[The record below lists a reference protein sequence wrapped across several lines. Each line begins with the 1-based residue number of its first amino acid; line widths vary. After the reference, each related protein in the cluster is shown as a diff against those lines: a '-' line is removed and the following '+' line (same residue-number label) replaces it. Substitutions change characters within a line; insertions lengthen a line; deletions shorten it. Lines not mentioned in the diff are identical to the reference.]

1 MAKFVPN
8 VLTADVLKRL
18 GIPTDKFNAS
28 FEAMMRAGTDRLMAL
43 QRPSGGW
50 GWFDKDHED
59 PFMTACAVHGLSECA
74 RLGFRVDAVA
84 LKRGRERLAAM
95 AKEEK
100 DLNRLAYE
108 AYVTGEETDRLL
120 AAAEN
125 LSPYAHA
132 LLALALHKAGRP
144 EARDVAGKLA
154 GRAKDDHWE
163 TADWY
168 YKWDNVSIETTAYAI
183 QALAAID
190 PKNDLIPKAAGW
202 LLAQRQGN
210 RWRSTK
216 DTAVAIAALLQ
227 ATNLEVLAGA
237 VGGDAGGAEGPA
249 LPKKVGVRLGPGEIR
264 EILVDLNN
272 PLRSRFE
279 AHFAGVRPGP
289 QSLRFEKGD
298 AQSDFKFDVELVMQ
312 VLDEGPAAG
321 AAEGMS
327 VRVEYDRPLESQRV
341 GDEVTATV
349 TVSSKQAVDYVMAL
363 SPIPAGAEVIRGSG
377 EGEFARFEER
387 FEKAIFFLRSL
398 DGTPRTLRYRMRCS
412 FAGKF
417 TVLPAWAGLMYDE
430 EIFGEGTQGRAFVAP

>member
-1 MAKFVPN
+1 M
-8 VLTADVLKRL
+8 LRRL

-43 QRPSGGW
+43 QRPTGGW
-50 GWFDKDHED
+50 GWFDNDPED

-84 LKRGRERLAAM
+84 IKRGRERLAAM

-108 AYVTGEETDRLL
+108 AYVSGGEIDRLL
-120 AAAEN
+120 AGSEK
-125 LSPYAHA
+125 LSPYAQA
-132 LLALALHKAGRP
+132 LLAMALHGAGRP
-144 EARDVAGKLA
+144 EAGEVAGKLA
-154 GRAKDDHWE
+154 GRVKGDHWE

-183 QALAAID
+183 QALATVD
-190 PKNDLIPKAAGW
+190 PKSELIPKAAGW

-216 DTAVAIAALLQ
+216 DTAVAIAALLRV
-227 ATNLEVLAGA
+227 TGLEALAGA
-237 VGGDAGGAEGPA
+237 VGADSGKPDGPA
-249 LPKKVGVRLGPGEIR
+249 LPKKVKVRLGPGPAR

-279 AHFAGVRPGP
+279 AHFDGLEPGP
-289 QSLRFEKGD
+289 QSLVFEKGD
-298 AQSDFKFDVELVMQ
+298 EVSDFKFDVELAMQ
-312 VLDEGPAAG
+312 VLDGGPAAVAPRG
-321 AAEGMS
+321 LG
-327 VRVEYDRPLESQRV
+327 VKVEYDRPLGSMRV

-349 TVSSKQAVDYVMAL
+349 TVSSPEPVDYVMAL
-363 SPIPAGAEVIRGSG
+363 SPVPAGAEVIRGSG
-377 EGEFARFEER
+377 TGDFARFEER
-387 FEKAIFFLRSL
+387 YEKAIFFLRSL
-398 DGTPRTLRYRMRCS
+398 GPEPRVLRYRMRCS
-412 FAGKF
+412 FAGRF

-430 EIFGEGTQGRAFVAP
+430 EVCGTGEGSVACVAP

>member
-1 MAKFVPN
+1 MARFVPN

-28 FEAMMRAGTDRLMAL
+28 FESLMRAGTDRLMAL
-43 QRPSGGW
+43 QRPAGGW
-50 GWFDKDHED
+50 GWFDNDPED

-84 LKRGRERLAAM
+84 LRRGGDRLAAM

-108 AYVTGEETDRLL
+108 AYVSGEEVDRLL
-120 AAAEN
+120 AGAEK
-125 LSPYAHA
+125 LSPYAQA
-132 LLALALHKAGRP
+132 LLALALHRKGRP
-144 EARDVAGKLA
+144 EAAEVARKLC
-154 GRAKDDHWE
+154 GRVKDDHWE

-190 PKNDLIPKAAGW
+190 PKNDIIPKAAGW

-216 DTAVAIAALLQ
+216 DPAVAIAALLQ
-227 ATNLEVLAGA
+227 VTNLEVVAGA
-237 VGGDAGGAEGPA
+237 VGAEAADRASPDLLKKVLVRPGSGPA
-249 LPKKVGVRLGPGEIR
+249 Q

-279 AHFAGVRPGP
+279 AHFGGMAPGP
-289 QSLRFEKGD
+289 QELKFEKGD
-298 AQSDFKFDVELVMQ
+298 GTSDFRFDVELAMQ
-312 VLDEGPAAG
+312 VLESGPAA
-321 AAEGMS
+321 ASPRGMS
-327 VRVEYDRPLESQRV
+327 VRVEYDRPLESLRL
-341 GDEVTATV
+341 GDEVTAAV
-349 TVSSKQAVDYVMAL
+349 TVGSPEPVDYVMVL
-363 SPIPAGAEVIRGSG
+363 SPVPAGAEVVRGSG
-377 EGEFARFEER
+377 TGDFARFEDR
-387 FEKAIFFLRSL
+387 YEKAIFFLRSL
-398 DGTPRTLRYRMRCS
+398 GPEPRVLKYRMRCS

-430 EIFGEGTQGRAFVAP
+430 EVCGTGAGSSACVSP